1 MGMYGENNDRVD
13 ALLRDYLDLHLDAS
27 PLIALALVGIGL
39 LFLTQG
45 WKFYRQ
51 LITLNAAYLGLLIGR
66 RYAERMTEPHLDL
79 VLILGFGAVFAA
91 LAWPAIKWAVSLFG
105 GVIGGLAGFALWRYT
120 AMAFDAPDLAELAWV
135 GGLMGVII
143 MGLLAFV
150 IFQVVV
156 VIVTSFQGGVL
167 LVSGLLT
174 LAFALDGPDR
184 SLFRRLDT
192 EVALIPLM
200 VFIPTIIGAIFQE
213 NKHLLLQ
220 ARRRKTAAKA

>member
-1 MGMYGENNDRVD
+1 MDE
-13 ALLRDYLDLHLDAS
+13 LLRDYLDLHLDAS
-27 PLIALALVGIGL
+27 PLIALALMGIGL
-39 LFLTQG
+39 VFLTQG

-51 LITLNAAYLGLLIGR
+51 LITLSAGYLGLLVGS

-79 VLILGFGAVFAA
+79 VFILGFGAVFAA
-91 LAWPAIKWAVSLFG
+91 LAWPAIKWAVCLFG

-120 AMAFDAPDLAELAWV
+120 SLAFDAPDLAELAWV

-156 VIVTSFQGGVL
+156 VVVTSFQGGML
-167 LVSGLLT
+167 LISGLLA
-174 LAFALDGPDR
+174 LSFALDGPDR
-184 SLFRRLDT
+184 SLFRRLDRD
-192 EVALIPLM
+192 VALVPLM

-220 ARRRKTAAKA
+220 AKKRKAAAKA

>member
-1 MGMYGENNDRVD
+1 MDE
-13 ALLRDYLDLHLDAS
+13 LLRDYLDLHLDAS
-27 PLIALALVGIGL
+27 PVIALALVGVGL

-51 LITLNAAYLGLLIGR
+51 LITLNAGYLGLLVGS
-66 RYAERMTEPHLDL
+66 RYAERMTEPHMDL
-79 VLILGFGAVFAA
+79 ILILGFGAVFAA

-120 AMAFDAPDLAELAWV
+120 SIAFDAYDLADLAWV

-150 IFQVVV
+150 VFQVVV
-156 VIVTSFQGGVL
+156 VIVTSFQGGL
-167 LVSGLLT
+167 LLISGILA

-184 SLFRRLDT
+184 SLFRRLDKD
-192 EVALIPLM
+192 VALIPLLVM
-200 VFIPTIIGAIFQE
+200 IPTALGAIFQE

-220 ARRRKTAAKA
+220 AKKKKAAAKA